1 MHGEKTK
8 VSDNIELVSGVAHGE
23 PENKIAVTE
32 SEQVVDSFE
41 TMCATHSTG
50 YASTASDQNCEH
62 KAWWH
67 WQKIGVRL
75 AVLWLSFG
83 GLLQMI
89 LVQSLTESFFHRFTQ
104 NSQVYY
110 ATQAA
115 LATHASVVG
124 FALAFFFSVEFFRGF
139 LKVKANRLR
148 TFMLGL
154 LAVSICA
161 AACADSMNNG
171 IVAALCCV
179 FVFLAGRFGQLIADA
194 LPSTFR
200 SARAISLTALATAP
214 ATLITLAA
222 CYHVSKM
229 PDRPSTHLISSIGI
243 EGFCIAAMFFFIGI
257 PAFCFVGCA
266 RTIDL
271 KPLITIGLL
280 QASPLL
286 VGIFAQSLILMS
298 GQYGLSWAPA
308 CLLSILSVI
317 GVLATSSSLAAW
329 ANWHKY
335 KGILRS

>member
-8 VSDNIELVSGVAHGE
+8 VSDNIELVSGVTQDE
-23 PENKIAVTE
+23 LENKIAVTE
-32 SEQVVDSFE
+32 SEQVVEAFG
-41 TMCATHSTG
+41 TMCATQATV
-50 YASTASDQNCEH
+50 YARTTSDQNCDH

-75 AVLWLSFG
+75 AVLWLSIG
-83 GLLQMI
+83 CLLQMI

-115 LATHASVVG
+115 HATHASVVG
-124 FALAFFFSVEFFRGF
+124 FMLAFFFGIEFFRGF
-139 LKVKANRLR
+139 LKVKPNRLR
-148 TFMLGL
+148 IFLMGL
-154 LAVSICA
+154 LAGFICA
-161 AACADSMNNG
+161 AASADSMNNG
-171 IVAALCCV
+171 IVAALCCAC
-179 FVFLAGRFGQLIADA
+179 VFLGGRFGQLIADA

-229 PDRPSTHLISSIGI
+229 PDSPSTHLISNIGI
-243 EGFCIAAMFFFIGI
+243 EGFCIAAMCFFIGI
-257 PAFCFVGCA
+257 PAFYFVGCA
-266 RTIDL
+266 RTFEI
-271 KPLITIGLL
+271 KPLLTIGLL

-286 VGIFAQSLILMS
+286 VGICAQSLILMS
-298 GQYGLSWAPA
+298 GQYGLSWAAA
-308 CLLSILSVI
+308 CLLSIMSVV

-335 KGILRS
+335 KGILSS